1 MSPSEKRETARRL
14 LAERARRVSTIR
26 RRIVAGAL
34 AAFVMAWGV
43 IAWTGSMSTT
53 TSSSAAAS
61 SSDTTSSSDSGT
73 AQSSG
78 GATQS
83 GGSSAAPSPMTTQ
96 QS

>member
-14 LAERARRVSTIR
+14 LAERARRVNTIR

-43 IAWTGSMSTT
+43 IAWTGSMGTT
-53 TSSSAAAS
+53 TSSSAAAT
-61 SSDTTSSSDSGT
+61 DTTSSSDTGT
-73 AQSSG
+73 TQSSG

-83 GGSSAAPSPMTTQ
+83 GGSSAAPSPMTTK

>member
-14 LAERARRVSTIR
+14 LAERARRMSTIR

-43 IAWTGSMSTT
+43 IAWTGSMGTTTTASSATGGSSDSATTTPRATTSPDTT
-53 TSSSAAAS
+53 TSSGA
-61 SSDTTSSSDSGT
+61 GT
-73 AQSSG
+73 
-78 GATQS
+78 
-83 GGSSAAPSPMTTQ
+83 PSPMTTQ

>member
-14 LAERARRVSTIR
+14 LVERARRISTIR

-43 IAWTGSMSTT
+43 IAWTGSMGTT
-53 TSSSAAAS
+53 TSSTAA
-61 SSDTTSSSDSGT
+61 TSSSGAT
-73 AQSSG
+73 SSG
-78 GATQS
+78 GAASS
-83 GGSSAAPSPMTTQ
+83 GGGGTPAPMTTH

>member
-14 LAERARRVSTIR
+14 LAERARRISTIR

-43 IAWTGSMSTT
+43 IAWTGSMGTT

-61 SSDTTSSSDSGT
+61 SSDTTSSSDTGT
-73 AQSSG
+73 TQS
-78 GATQS
+78 AS

>member
-1 MSPSEKRETARRL
+1 MSPAEKRETARRL

-43 IAWTGSMSTT
+43 IAWTGSMGTTTTASSATGGSSDSATTTPRATTSPDST
-53 TSSSAAAS
+53 TSSGA
-61 SSDTTSSSDSGT
+61 GT
-73 AQSSG
+73 
-78 GATQS
+78 
-83 GGSSAAPSPMTTQ
+83 PSPMTTQ

>member
-43 IAWTGSMSTT
+43 IAWTGSMGTT
-53 TSSSAAAS
+53 TSSSAAAGS
-61 SSDTTSSSDSGT
+61 RDAGTT
-73 AQSSG
+73 QSSG
-78 GATQS
+78 GVTQS

>member
-1 MSPSEKRETARRL
+1 MSPSEKRETARLL

-43 IAWTGSMSTT
+43 IAWTGSMGTT
-53 TSSSAAAS
+53 TSSSAAAGS
-61 SSDTTSSSDSGT
+61 RDAGTT
-73 AQSSG
+73 QSSG
-78 GATQS
+78 GVTQS